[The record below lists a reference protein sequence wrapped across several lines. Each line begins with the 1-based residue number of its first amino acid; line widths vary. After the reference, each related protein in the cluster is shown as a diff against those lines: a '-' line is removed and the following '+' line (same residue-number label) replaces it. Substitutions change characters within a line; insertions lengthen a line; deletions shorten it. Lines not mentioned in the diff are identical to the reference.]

1 MNSCID
7 CVLSLMCIN
16 PCQKLIDEFEKRV
29 DKSVSSP
36 VQVAKAYRS
45 IKVKGNQ

>member
-1 MNSCID
+1 MNSCIN
-7 CVLSLMCIN
+7 CMLSIICIN

-36 VQVAKAYRS
+36 IQVAKAYRS
-45 IKVKGNQ
+45 IKVKAHS